1 MKVIGFITLPLG
13 IILLISGITS
23 FFNFSGESFFIKSTL
38 AFILIA
44 VGSSCLRMA
53 YMGKVARYTASEMAP
68 VKRDTINYMIDGTE
82 DEVVDLVQKIKG
94 GQVAAITCP
103 YCGDDNDGDAI
114 YCDHCGRKLKVTCS
128 CGTVNQAGSRFCKK
142 CGRAL

>member
-1 MKVIGFITLPLG
+1 
-13 IILLISGITS
+13 
-23 FFNFSGESFFIKSTL
+23 
-38 AFILIA
+38 
-44 VGSSCLRMA
+44 MA

-68 VKRDTINYMIDGTE
+68 VKRDTINYMIDGTK